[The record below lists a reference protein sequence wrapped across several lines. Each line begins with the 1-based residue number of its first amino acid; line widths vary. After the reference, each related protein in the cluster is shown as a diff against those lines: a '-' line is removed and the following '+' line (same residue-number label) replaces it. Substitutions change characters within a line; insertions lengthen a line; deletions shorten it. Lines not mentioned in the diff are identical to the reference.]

1 MGHTGIIRILPARL
15 PVREVDRNADCATG
29 NFINLKNQSRHDD
42 ILQYRREPVAV
53 DPVDGHTLLLA
64 EPALHLCRLRVPGV
78 GIVNKGDTAVT
89 VTHVYDDIS
98 LTLFVGEVP
107 RLSETHLVMGNELI
121 SGTRNH
127 HECLLVII
135 CGSDTVLYF
144 PETNKVTGSDAFV
157 MPEAQKD
164 IVRLLSQ
171 RYTILQIGGDSITAV
186 TIGDKAFYLQPSA
199 GTYSIVSLKISLTIE
214 TKFRNTQR
222 AAQNQSL
229 QLGTGILTDVT
240 ALNTGD
246 KVTELGVF
254 LDDGSAQ
261 QG

>member
-1 MGHTGIIRILPARL
+1 
-15 PVREVDRNADCATG
+15 
-29 NFINLKNQSRHDD
+29 
-42 ILQYRREPVAV
+42 
-53 DPVDGHTLLLA
+53 
-64 EPALHLCRLRVPGV
+64 
-78 GIVNKGDTAVT
+78 
-89 VTHVYDDIS
+89 
-98 LTLFVGEVP
+98 
-107 RLSETHLVMGNELI
+107 
-121 SGTRNH
+121 
-127 HECLLVII
+127 
-135 CGSDTVLYF
+135 
-144 PETNKVTGSDAFV
+144 